1 MKNKLE
7 SLVIF
12 ILPIIAAFGY
22 VVAHRL
28 IGDASA
34 VGDPRMYEEFYF
46 IVVSTG
52 IYHLIWLMMAL
63 LVCQGAFENL
73 RLWRVLTTFMVF

>member
-7 SLVIF
+7 SL
-12 ILPIIAAFGY
+12 ILIVMPVIAAFNY

-28 IGDASA
+28 IGDAQLTA
-34 VGDPRMYEEFYF
+34 DTRIYEEFYF

-52 IYHLIWLMMAL
+52 IFHLFWLIMIL
-63 LVCQGAFENL
+63 LIFMRAF
-73 RLWRVLTTFMVF
+73 

>member
-1 MKNKLE
+1 
-7 SLVIF
+7 VI
-12 ILPIIAAFGY
+12 IVLPVIAAFGY

-28 IGDASA
+28 MGDAKTT
-34 VGDPRMYEEFYF
+34 GDPRIYEEFYF

-63 LVCQGAFENL
+63 LICQRAFENL
-73 RLWRVLTTFMVF
+73 RLWRVLTTFLVF

>member
-1 MKNKLE
+1 MKNKFE
-7 SLVIF
+7 SLVLLV
-12 ILPIIAAFGY
+12 LPVIAAFGY

-34 VGDPRMYEEFYF
+34 AGDPRMYEEFYF

-52 IYHLIWLMMAL
+52 IYHLIWLIMAVL
-63 LVCQGAFENL
+63 IWQGAFENL
-73 RLWRVLTTFMVF
+73 RLWRILTTFMVF